1 MEKEDPEENG
11 LLAEHDFSFRY
22 NRRLACFSHPV
33 SSVIFSQDA
42 RYLISGMGSGDVKVW
57 DTASWGEAAR
67 LKGCRREEPRCMVLS
82 PSHRW
87 LVVAYSS
94 ALQVFNCKGSWR
106 LEQSIPAGRDASSKE
121 ASQWWCVVFSPMT
134 EVNHPQGHTG
144 QDNHLAGFTSH
155 HLCVLDYSGG
165 WEHDT
170 PRRTRSLP
178 QQVRPTAIT
187 YTTDGWWLVC
197 GFESGQLQI
206 WNVFSLSLEK
216 TLGGHNASVT
226 CLTAS
231 PRCAKY
237 EARFVS
243 SGVDQTLRVWHSCG
257 WVLEQVVPD
266 SGCDQQ
272 GVRECTFS
280 PSGDW
285 VVSVGMDLCIWRVVV
300 SARGVCTMRLHQRL
314 DAVCGAEGIVC
325 AAMNLKDHIA
335 VGSRDGVL
343 GLWMKNHGAP
353 PDAKSHEQQNQTS
366 SAHHGANPNSTWRP
380 EKSLSRPMQ
389 KITPDGLR
397 PPMVKPVPV
406 VTGIGQVGSM
416 ASTIGGSAPGQA
428 AWGQPRLQMRSVG
441 MRAVGGSIA
450 NSTGELPRLSGIRQP
465 DEQAVA
471 EVPIRAFTPT
481 AVGPVHTKSVPE
493 LRKLSQLQA
502 AGSAAAE
509 DGISSPAGMHRSV
522 RTAPSLARMGQTTQ
536 GDAVGDASPARTPQ
550 RSLMH
555 VSKHLVQRISLE
567 PQTIP

>member
-11 LLAEHDFSFRY
+11 LLVEHDYSFRY

-33 SSVIFSQDA
+33 SDVIFSQDGK
-42 RYLISGMGSGDVKVW
+42 YLISAMGSGDLKVW

-67 LKGCRREEPRCMVLS
+67 LKGCKREEPRCMVLS
-82 PSHRW
+82 PSQRW
-87 LVVAYSS
+87 LVVAYCSS
-94 ALQVFNCKGSWR
+94 LQVFNCKGSWR
-106 LEQSIPAGRDASSKE
+106 LEQSIPAGREASSKE
-121 ASQWWCVVFSPMT
+121 SSQWCCVVFSPMT

-178 QQVRPTAIT
+178 QQCRPTSIT

-216 TLGGHNASVT
+216 TLGGHNGGVT

-231 PRCAKY
+231 PRCSKY
-237 EARFVS
+237 EARFIS

-266 SGCDQQ
+266 SGCDHR
-272 GVRECTFS
+272 GVRECSFS

-285 VVSVGMDLCIWRVVV
+285 LVSVGMDLCIWRVVV
-300 SARGVCTMRLHQRL
+300 SARGICTLRLHQRL

-325 AAMNLKDHIA
+325 AAVNLKDHIT

-343 GLWMKNHGAP
+343 GLWMKNVGAP
-353 PDAKSHEQQNQTS
+353 PEARHHDQQNQQS
-366 SAHHGANPNSTWRP
+366 SACYGSNTSSTWRP

-397 PPMVKPVPV
+397 TPVMKPAPV
-406 VTGIGQVGSM
+406 VTGIGHVTSLGGIGS
-416 ASTIGGSAPGQA
+416 GSAQA
-428 AWGQPRLQMRSVG
+428 TWSQPRLQMRSVG

-450 NSTGELPRLSGIRQP
+450 SSTGDSMGLDVHSRAMP
-465 DEQAVA
+465 DS
-471 EVPIRAFTPT
+471 RAITPN
-481 AVGPVHTKSVPE
+481 AAGPVQSKSVPE
-493 LRKLSQLQA
+493 LRRVNGQT
-502 AGSAAAE
+502 AAE
-509 DGISSPAGMHRSV
+509 EDKVSKAFAS
-522 RTAPSLARMGQTTQ
+522 TAPGFHRVGATTTGDGATELSLAR
-536 GDAVGDASPARTPQ
+536 SK
-550 RSLMH
+550 LH

-567 PQTIP
+567 PQTIH